1 MTPTSQVG
9 SFSPS
14 RSLVVLGGFL
24 AYGVG
29 LSALY
34 AATGRGLPCP
44 FRAFTGWDC
53 PLCGGTRL
61 GAALLQRDLAAAFAD
76 NPLLLVA
83 LLVAA
88 ALGVLW
94 AVEVLGGPTVRPPGR
109 VAAALGRVGPLRW
122 LTAALVAATL
132 YTVLRN
138 LL

>member
-1 MTPTSQVG
+1 VTPTSQAG

-14 RSLVVLGGFL
+14 RSLVLLGGFL
-24 AYGVG
+24 TYGVG

-61 GAALLQRDLAAAFAD
+61 GAALLQRDLAAAFSY

-83 LLVAA
+83 LLIVA
-88 ALGVLW
+88 ALGVVW
-94 AVEVLGGPTVRPPGR
+94 AAEVLGAPTVRPPGR
-109 VAAALGRVGPLRW
+109 VAAALCRVGPLRW
-122 LTAALVAATL
+122 LAGAVVAAIL

>member
-24 AYGVG
+24 AYGVS

-83 LLVAA
+83 LLAAA

-122 LTAALVAATL
+122 LCAALVAATL